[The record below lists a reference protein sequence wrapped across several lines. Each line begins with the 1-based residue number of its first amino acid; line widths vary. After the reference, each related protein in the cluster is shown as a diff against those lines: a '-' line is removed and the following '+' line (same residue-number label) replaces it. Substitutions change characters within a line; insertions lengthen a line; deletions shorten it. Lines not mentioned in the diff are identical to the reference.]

1 MELIKIVEVEGNKA
15 ISARDLYNFL
25 SVDDGSHFSDWG
37 KRNIEELFTQNI
49 DYQTLR
55 YVSENGGRPG
65 IDYALTIDTAK
76 NISMMS
82 RCEKGMQARQY
93 FIECEKKLKK
103 PMTQIELIL
112 QSAQILA
119 DMDRKQTALESRI
132 EAIENRPAINAP
144 IEHFSVMGYCHSI
157 GRKISL
163 DEAKS
168 FSLKCKKMCVDM
180 GMTIGKVPDARYGAV
195 NTYPS
200 DVLCQIIGA

>member
-1 MELIKIVEVEGNKA
+1 MELIRIIESNGKKLVSAIDLHLFLEVETPLTKWALRMFDYGFTENVDWTKL
-15 ISARDLYNFL
+15 SADNQQ
-25 SVDDGSHFSDWG
+25 V
-37 KRNIEELFTQNI
+37 
-49 DYQTLR
+49 
-55 YVSENGGRPG
+55 
-65 IDYALTIDTAK
+65 DYALTLECAK
-76 NISMMS
+76 HLAMMQ
-82 RCEKGMQARQY
+82 RTEKGMQARQY
-93 FIECEKKLKK
+93 FIECENQLKK

-200 DVLCQIIGA
+200 DVLCQIIGS